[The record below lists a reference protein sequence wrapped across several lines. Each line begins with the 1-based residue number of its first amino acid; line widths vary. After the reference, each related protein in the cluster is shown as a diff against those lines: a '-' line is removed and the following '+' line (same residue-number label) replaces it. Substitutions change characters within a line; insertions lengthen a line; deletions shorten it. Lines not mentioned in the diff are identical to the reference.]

1 MKKALTAVL
10 IIALMFSLVG
20 CQTYLFGKYTNA
32 DSGKSFEFSSNSV
45 TYTDGNETLTG
56 TYVIKSGN
64 ITFTFNEIEYVYT
77 YSRSGTDTII
87 DGVTYVRSE

>member
-10 IIALMFSLVG
+10 IIALMFALVG
-20 CQTYLFGKYTNA
+20 CQTYLFGKYTNEE
-32 DSGKSFEFSSNSV
+32 SGKSFEFSSDTV
-45 TYTDGNETLTG
+45 TYIDGDETLTG

-64 ITFTFNEIEYVYT
+64 ITFTFDEIEYVYT

-87 DGVTYVRSE
+87 DGITYVRGE